1 MEFFT
6 YELLIRLI
14 ASFFCSIAF
23 AVLFKSATRHLI
35 PAGLSGVVTYFV
47 YHLGLYFEFPLFA
60 VAFLSTF
67 AGASFAELYARMRK
81 TLVTVILSAAIIP
94 TVPGGDIYYTM
105 QNVLLGNGNLAIK
118 YLWQTMS
125 IALGIAGGIVVV
137 AIIFKIIS
145 DTIAKKKTSKT

>member
-6 YELLIRLI
+6 TELLVRLV

-35 PAGLSGVVTYFV
+35 PAGISGMLSYFV
-47 YHLGLYFEFPLFA
+47 YHLGLYLSLPIFV
-60 VAFLSTF
+60 VALLSTF
-67 AGASFAELYARMRK
+67 AGATYAEIYARLRK
-81 TLVTVILSAAIIP
+81 TPVTVILSASIIP
-94 TVPGGDIYYTM
+94 TVPGGDLYYTM
-105 QNVLLGNGNLAIK
+105 QNVLLGNGDLAIK

-137 AIIFKIIS
+137 AIVFRVIS
-145 DTIAKKKTSKT
+145 DRIAKRKR